1 MSVNGIDYCDDLL
14 VARRAA
20 APGSVNRNRNKSS
33 KPGLAKPEPRQ
44 AVNPVS
50 APSTPLKSSKSPSF
64 VTNNTSLGQVRK
76 SRSAITPKHG
86 KTRNFS
92 TSPTLSMMDAF
103 KDPTL
108 YDEPIDLAVPSMTN
122 LPPVR
127 SSSACD
133 RVSPCSALPPLPIDV
148 VDYDVV
154 FSSSSETITSNYSPP
169 KVPEMSL
176 NVELPPLP
184 DNLFVMAVAN

>member
-1 MSVNGIDYCDDLL
+1 MSVNGIDYCDELL
-14 VARRAA
+14 VARRA

-33 KPGLAKPEPRQ
+33 KVAKPEPRQ
-44 AVNPVS
+44 AVSPVS

-64 VTNNTSLGQVRK
+64 VTNNTSQGQVRNC
-76 SRSAITPKHG
+76 RSGVMPKHG

-154 FSSSSETITSNYSPP
+154 FSSSTETLTSNYSPP
-169 KVPEMSL
+169 KEPEMSL
-176 NVELPPLP
+176 NMELPPLP
-184 DNLFVMAVAN
+184 DNLFVMAVVN